1 MVCLISGEDETAG
14 QWLKAQWPQPFTRL
28 EADRP
33 LCQWF
38 GHPLTAE
45 IFRLTCLI
53 LGFRG
58 RGIFFPKELSGCAIL
73 SPTDA
78 VPAASKGLSA
88 RNLVRRIWTASQHR
102 DANRMETVTTDE
114 QMVEQALSGDPE
126 AFGEIV
132 RRWERRIFALSFGML
147 GREEDARDATQETF
161 LAAFR
166 NLRGFRGEAKVSSW
180 LHRIAVNQCITR
192 QRRAKVRS
200 ETALEDEAEKNAA
213 VFALPAEVSPA
224 RTAEH
229 REISFAVRKAVSTL
243 PPDLRQVV
251 VMKEFEELTFQ
262 EISEVLEV
270 PLSTVKSR
278 LYTALRQLQM
288 RLHKFGQPKA

>member
-1 MVCLISGEDETAG
+1 
-14 QWLKAQWPQPFTRL
+14 
-28 EADRP
+28 
-33 LCQWF
+33 
-38 GHPLTAE
+38 
-45 IFRLTCLI
+45 
-53 LGFRG
+53 
-58 RGIFFPKELSGCAIL
+58 
-73 SPTDA
+73 
-78 VPAASKGLSA
+78 
-88 RNLVRRIWTASQHR
+88 
-102 DANRMETVTTDE
+102 METVTTDE
-114 QMVEQALSGDPE
+114 QMVERALSGDPE

-132 RRWERRIFALSFGML
+132 LRWERRIFALAFGML

-213 VFALPAEVSPA
+213 VFALPADVSPA
-224 RTAEH
+224 RSAEH
-229 REISFAVRKAVSTL
+229 SEVSFAVRKAVCAL
-243 PPDLRQVV
+243 PADLRQVV

-262 EISEVLEV
+262 EISDVLDV

-288 RLHKFGQPKA
+288 RLQKFGANA